1 MNCAMGAAWIEI
13 VGRDGRRQ
21 RFELKRGLTVIGGAK
36 SDLPAEGVDG
46 DQLHVWDQPPKVI
59 FVGFGEPPTCGGARF
74 EERELKSG
82 DVLLWR
88 GLRLEL
94 GGLMSALIE
103 EVPLAPPLAPPP
115 APLRG
120 AAGAARASATS
131 AAATAS
137 ASATQAAT
145 TSAAALPG
153 VDELYWRRLKAGMAV
168 EIGAAD
174 PAVARRWQDAVLR
187 GEFDA
192 DACAREILG
201 AAPGLT
207 DFKLGE
213 RSTRL
218 QRDLVMAPVAA
229 TARGSARKL
238 KGAAQN
244 MAAMVIAQ
252 FVVFSICLL
261 LVMLALFVLRLRWD
275 WSIDGFFDRLA
286 GVFGS

>member
-1 MNCAMGAAWIEI
+1 MNFAMGAAWIEL
-13 VGRDGRRQ
+13 VGRDGSRR

-36 SDLPAEGVDG
+36 SDVPADGVEG
-46 DQLHVWDQPPKVI
+46 DQIHVWDQPPKAI
-59 FVGFGEPPTCGGARF
+59 FVGFGEPPTCAGARF

-82 DVLLWR
+82 DVLQWR
-88 GLRLEL
+88 GLRLEF
-94 GGLMSALIE
+94 GGLMSAMIE
-103 EVPLAPPLAPPP
+103 EVPLAPSLAPAPP
-115 APLRG
+115 RAVESAGRSTTPAGVAAPAAANLG
-120 AAGAARASATS
+120 VAAGP
-131 AAATAS
+131 TAM
-137 ASATQAAT
+137 
-145 TSAAALPG
+145 PG

-174 PAVARRWQDAVLR
+174 ASVARRWQDAVLR

-192 DACAREILG
+192 DACARDILN

-207 DFKLGE
+207 DVRLGE
-213 RSTRL
+213 RTTRL

-286 GVFGS
+286 GVFGA

>member
-1 MNCAMGAAWIEI
+1 MNFAMGSAWIEL
-13 VGRDGRRQ
+13 VGRDGSRR

-36 SDLPAEGVDG
+36 SDVPADGVEG
-46 DQLHVWDQPPKVI
+46 DQIHVWDQPPKAI
-59 FVGFGEPPTCGGARF
+59 FVGFGEPPTCAGARF

-88 GLRLEL
+88 GLRLEF
-94 GGLMSALIE
+94 GGLMSAMIE
-103 EVPLAPPLAPPP
+103 EVPLAPPLAPVQPRTVESGGRSTNP
-115 APLRG
+115 ANAGAPAAASLG
-120 AAGAARASATS
+120 AAAGPAAM
-131 AAATAS
+131 
-137 ASATQAAT
+137 
-145 TSAAALPG
+145 PG

-174 PAVARRWQDAVLR
+174 ASVARRWQDAVLR

-192 DACAREILG
+192 DACARDILN

-207 DFKLGE
+207 DVRLGE
-213 RSTRL
+213 RTTRL

-286 GVFGS
+286 GVFGA